1 MSTSVNVSTAA
12 SQPTVSVT
20 SDGDVTLAIAYNPV
34 ATASGDIVGPVAST
48 DNAIV
53 RWNGTTGQV
62 IQNSGITVADG
73 ASGTLSGTNSGDVTI
88 GTANGLSLAGQAL
101 SLGTS
106 SASTTGALTSADW
119 QTFNAKQGAGNY
131 ITALTGDVTASG
143 PGSVAATLASTAV
156 VPGAYTN
163 ANITVDSKGRITSAA
178 NGTVSGG
185 TVTSV
190 GIIGT
195 DGIQVDSGSPVT
207 TSGDIQLGVDAATM
221 KTTLNLAGTNTGDQN
236 LFGTIAVA
244 GQGNVVADSTND
256 TLTLVAGSNITI
268 TTDASTDSI
277 TINSTASGS
286 GDVVGPAS
294 STDNAL
300 VRFDSTTGKLI
311 QNGTITQSDAGDLA
325 AINSVTFDTTPS
337 GSLSTQ
343 GQAMWNSAYE
353 TLDIQLNGFAMHTG
367 QHVLYHVKNSTG
379 SPIAAGVP
387 VMYAGTTGNS
397 GRLLVQP
404 WNGTGPS
411 TYFMGLTAESIGNG
425 SEGFVIGFG
434 KLSGIQTNG
443 ANYGETWADGDL
455 IYTGTTSGSLTK
467 TQPVAPNPYVQ
478 VLAVVHSHA
487 SNGTVFIKPTLG
499 SNIRA
504 DEGVTITSLTSGQIL
519 VANNAG
525 TVFEN
530 KSVSGDAALSNTGAL
545 TLATVN
551 SNVGSYGSA
560 TAAPAV
566 TVNAKGLVT
575 AVSTNTITPA
585 VGSITGLGTGVATA
599 LAVNTGSS
607 GAVVVNGGALGTPSS
622 GSLANCTSLP
632 LSTGVTGDLPFANL
646 TPATAASKLLGRG
659 SAGGAGDFEEISI
672 GSGLSMSGTT
682 LSATG
687 SGSGD
692 VSGPASS
699 VNNNVVFFDGTTGK
713 LIKDSGLA
721 LSGSNTGDVTL
732 SGTPDYITISGQTIT
747 RGQIDLATDVTGT
760 LPVANGGTG
769 ITALGTN
776 VATSLGNNMSSSGTL
791 AITADITKAAVGL
804 SNVTDDAQTK
814 AAIVPNTVPSAG
826 QLLVGNAGGTAYA
839 AVSTSGDATV
849 ASTGAVTLATVNANV
864 GSFGSATAA
873 PAFTVNAKGLITAA
887 STNTIT
893 PAVGSITGLGTGV
906 ATALAVNVGSSG
918 SPVVNGGAL
927 GTPSSGSLASC
938 TGLPL
943 STGVT
948 GDLPFANLTPA
959 TAASRLLGRGSAS
972 GAGDFE
978 EITIGSGLSMSG
990 TTLSSSGGSLTN
1002 WTEAVSTSAPNAT
1015 VPVVSFTAT
1024 NAATNVDAAIVPKGS
1039 GALTAQIANSLASGG
1054 NKRGANAV
1062 DLQTVRNAASHV
1074 ASGPNAVISGG
1085 SWNTASQS
1093 NAAVIGGFN
1102 NTASGPFSVVGGGSN
1117 VANNTYSA
1125 ALCGESNTA
1134 SGYSA
1139 AVLAGVS
1146 NTAVGTSAWVSGG
1159 QHGLADRQC
1168 LFAHAAGRFAATG
1181 DAQYI
1186 RVVLRNKTTNNTQ
1199 TELYIDGGNYLIR
1212 LTIASGKIMSGIVN
1226 ITGVKSDGSA
1236 VAHFLRQF
1244 SIKNVAGTT
1253 SAVYTAVTIGT
1264 DNAASTSVSVEANDT
1279 NDALRIYVTGITS
1292 ETWRWTAS
1300 VEAVEVAYGT

>member
-397 GRLLVQP
+397 GKLLVQP

-478 VLAVVHSHA
+478 VLAVVHAHA

-551 SNVGSYGSA
+551 SNVGSYGNA

-687 SGSGD
+687 GGSGD
-692 VSGPASS
+692 VVGPASS
-699 VNNNVVFFDGTTGK
+699 VNNNAVLFDGTTGK
-713 LIKDSGLA
+713 LIKDSGVALGTAASKATSTGGNGASDSGKLVEFNSQGGAAFTGGVVVWDGAANTYPLA
-721 LSGSNTGDVTL
+721 AVNGGIVRWSPTSSYAGQMYPTTL
-732 SGTPDYITISGQTIT
+732 TADRTYFLPNVSGTVVTSGDTGT
-747 RGQIDLATDVTGT
+747 VTNTMLAGSIDLTTKVTGT
-760 LPVANGGTG
+760 LPVVNGGTG

-906 ATALAVNVGSSG
+906 ATALAVNTGSSG
-918 SPVVNGGAL
+918 AFVVNGGAL
-927 GTPSSGSLASC
+927 GTPSSGTLTNC
-938 TGLPL
+938 TGLPTAGL
-943 STGVT
+943 VDDAVT
-948 GDLPFANLTPA
+948 LAKM
-959 TAASRLLGRGSAS
+959 AS
-972 GAGDFE
+972 GTAGNL
-978 EITIGSGLSMSG
+978 ITYDASGNPAAVATG
-990 TTLSSSGGSLTN
+990 TATHVLTSNGAGAAPTFQEAPVGGIVPSVAIKTDTETL
-1002 WTEAVSTSAPNAT
+1002 STSAFTDVTGLSIAFTASSITQKITVRASVCFGNAT
-1015 VPVVSFTAT
+1015 TCGIFFRLV
-1024 NAATNVDAAIVPKGS
+1024 NED
-1039 GALTAQIANSLASGG
+1039 GALTQG
-1054 NKRGANAV
+1054 
-1062 DLQTVRNAASHV
+1062 
-1074 ASGPNAVISGG
+1074 
-1085 SWNTASQS
+1085 
-1093 NAAVIGGFN
+1093 
-1102 NTASGPFSVVGGGSN
+1102 
-1117 VANNTYSA
+1117 SA
-1125 ALCGESNTA
+1125 AGSRT
-1134 SGYSA
+1134 
-1139 AVLAGVS
+1139 
-1146 NTAVGTSAWVSGG
+1146 
-1159 QHGLADRQC
+1159 QC
-1168 LFAHAAGRFAATG
+1168 H
-1181 DAQYI
+1181 
-1186 RVVLRNKTTNNTQ
+1186 
-1199 TELYIDGGNYLIR
+1199 
-1212 LTIASGKIMSGIVN
+1212 
-1226 ITGVKSDGSA
+1226 
-1236 VAHFLRQF
+1236 
-1244 SIKNVAGTT
+1244 
-1253 SAVYTAVTIGT
+1253 
-1264 DNAASTSVSVEANDT
+1264 
-1279 NDALRIYVTGITS
+1279 
-1292 ETWRWTAS
+1292 
-1300 VEAVEVAYGT
+1300 AYGYATLATVMQSATMEVLFTPGTVSERTYKLQWYRGGTGSCYINRTATDTDSAPFPRTVSTLILQPH

>member
-73 ASGTLSGTNSGDVTI
+73 ASGTLSGTN
-88 GTANGLSLAGQAL
+88 
-101 SLGTS
+101 
-106 SASTTGALTSADW
+106 
-119 QTFNAKQGAGNY
+119 
-131 ITALTGDVTASG
+131 
-143 PGSVAATLASTAV
+143 
-156 VPGAYTN
+156 
-163 ANITVDSKGRITSAA
+163 
-178 NGTVSGG
+178 
-185 TVTSV
+185 
-190 GIIGT
+190 
-195 DGIQVDSGSPVT
+195 
-207 TSGDIQLGVDAATM
+207 
-221 KTTLNLAGTNTGDQN
+221 TGDQN
-236 LFGTIAVA
+236 LFSTIAVS
-244 GQGNVVADSTND
+244 GQSNVVADSTTD

-311 QNGTITQSDAGDLA
+311 QNGTITQSDTGDLA
-325 AINSVTFDTTPS
+325 AVNSIALDTTPS
-337 GSLSTQ
+337 GSLSAQ
-343 GQAMWNSAYE
+343 GQMMWNSDEE
-353 TLDIQLNGFAMHTG
+353 TIDVLLNSFTMHTG
-367 QHVLYHVKNSTG
+367 EHVLYHVKNSTG
-379 SPIAAGVP
+379 STISKGVP
-387 VMYAGTTGNS
+387 VMFSGTDGAS
-397 GRLLVQP
+397 GKLLIQP
-404 WNGTGPS
+404 WNGSGPS
-411 TYFMGLTAESIGNG
+411 TYFLGLTAEQLLDTE
-425 SEGFVIGFG
+425 EGFVVAFG
-434 KLSGIQTNG
+434 KLRGIQTNG
-443 ANYGETWADGDL
+443 ANYGETWVNGQI
-455 IYTGTTSGSLTK
+455 IYASTTTGYLTK
-467 TQPVAPNPYVQ
+467 TQPAAPNPHIQ
-478 VLAVVHSHA
+478 VCAVVNAHA
-487 SNGTVFIKPTLG
+487 NNGTLFIRPTLG
-499 SNIRA
+499 SNIKD
-504 DEGVTITSLTSGQIL
+504 DEGVTITTLSSGQIL

-530 KSVSGDAALSNTGAL
+530 KSVSGDATLANTGAL

-632 LSTGVTGDLPFANL
+632 LSTGVTGDLPFSNL

-659 SAGGAGDFEEISI
+659 SAGGAGDFEEISL

-814 AAIVPNTVPSAG
+814 AAIVPNTVPTAG

-839 AVSTSGDATV
+839 AVSASGDATV

-906 ATALAVNVGSSG
+906 ATALAVNTGSSG
-918 SPVVNGGAL
+918 AFVVNGGAL
-927 GTPSSGSLASC
+927 GTPSSGTLTNC
-938 TGLPL
+938 TGLPVAGITSSTSTALGVGSLELGNASDTTLARSSAGNITVEGNLIYRAGGSFVGLPTEIQLACSDETTALTTGTAKVTFRMPYAMTLTAVRSSVTTAPTGSTLIVDINESGASIL
-943 STGVT
+943 STKLSIDVSEKT
-948 GDLPFANLTPA
+948 ST
-959 TAASRLLGRGSAS
+959 TAATPPVISDSAL
-972 GAGDFE
+972 ADDA
-978 EITIGSGLSMSG
+978 EITIDIDQIGS
-990 TTLSSSGGSLTN
+990 
-1002 WTEAVSTSAPNAT
+1002 
-1015 VPVVSFTAT
+1015 
-1024 NAATNVDAAIVPKGS
+1024 
-1039 GALTAQIANSLASGG
+1039 
-1054 NKRGANAV
+1054 
-1062 DLQTVRNAASHV
+1062 
-1074 ASGPNAVISGG
+1074 
-1085 SWNTASQS
+1085 
-1093 NAAVIGGFN
+1093 
-1102 NTASGPFSVVGGGSN
+1102 
-1117 VANNTYSA
+1117 
-1125 ALCGESNTA
+1125 
-1134 SGYSA
+1134 
-1139 AVLAGVS
+1139 
-1146 NTAVGTSAWVSGG
+1146 
-1159 QHGLADRQC
+1159 
-1168 LFAHAAGRFAATG
+1168 
-1181 DAQYI
+1181 
-1186 RVVLRNKTTNNTQ
+1186 
-1199 TELYIDGGNYLIR
+1199 
-1212 LTIASGKIMSGIVN
+1212 TIAG
-1226 ITGVKSDGSA
+1226 
-1236 VAHFLRQF
+1236 
-1244 SIKNVAGTT
+1244 AGLK
-1253 SAVYTAVTIGT
+1253 VTLIGT
-1264 DNAASTSVSVEANDT
+1264 RA
-1279 NDALRIYVTGITS
+1279 
-1292 ETWRWTAS
+1292 
-1300 VEAVEVAYGT
+1300 